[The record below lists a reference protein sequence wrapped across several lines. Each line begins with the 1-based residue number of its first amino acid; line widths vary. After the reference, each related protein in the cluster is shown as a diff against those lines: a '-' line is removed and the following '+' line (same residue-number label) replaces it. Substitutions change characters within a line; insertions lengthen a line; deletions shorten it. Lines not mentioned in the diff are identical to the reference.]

1 PSSRST
7 IDVEPPNLTPANG
20 TRKKSA
26 RAGEADASTRS
37 AAKMTLRA
45 DGSFIETSLVQD
57 EAGSDEQPQEDLHER
72 RRCHVR
78 IFEVVAL
85 RQPAAVGEHDQRDA
99 LRRRI
104 RWSWHDLD
112 DE

>member
-1 PSSRST
+1 MLENSASKPRKPLPSLSAAAPSTNFVDPAASSRST

-37 AAKMTLRA
+37 AAIMTLRA

-57 EAGSDEQPQEDLHER
+57 EAGSDEQPQKDLHER
-72 RRCHVR
+72 
-78 IFEVVAL
+78 
-85 RQPAAVGEHDQRDA
+85 
-99 LRRRI
+99 
-104 RWSWHDLD
+104 
-112 DE
+112 